1 MSAPEPSPPKG
12 TTGPSEEVEAPRP
25 SCLVRSVAALLVVV
39 VGAALVAYW
48 WWPRAS
54 EERVR
59 EAVVSTIQREA
70 PASFYVTGSVEL
82 TVASRVKNTKIL
94 LPGVLDLNMGATEST
109 VRVPGRVYYGFDART
124 LRTED
129 IRVGEGGVVE
139 VVLPPLRVQS
149 AEPDLEQMQ
158 VQTEAGWARL
168 YDESRQEVERQAIG
182 RVQEVLRAQGEQH
195 LRDTR
200 QPEINTA
207 EALRTLLTPP
217 LQAAGVAHPRFRFRM
232 DTGLVLEPEG
242 EE

>member
-1 MSAPEPSPPKG
+1 MSAPEPSSDAAGPPEG
-12 TTGPSEEVEAPRP
+12 AEAPRT
-25 SCLVRSVAALLVVV
+25 SCFVRSVAALLVVV

-48 WWPRAS
+48 WWPRVS

-82 TVASRVKNTKIL
+82 SVTSRVKNTKVL
-94 LPGVLDLNMGATEST
+94 LPGVLDLNVGATEST
-109 VRVPGRVYYGFDART
+109 VRAPGRVYYGFDAHT
-124 LRTED
+124 LRAAD

-139 VVLPPLRVQS
+139 VTLPPLRVHS

-182 RVQEVLRAQGEQH
+182 RVQEVLRAQGRQH
-195 LRDTR
+195 LRDSR

-217 LQAAGVAHPRFRFRM
+217 LRAAGVAHPQFRFRM
-232 DTGLVLEPEG
+232 GTGLVLEPED